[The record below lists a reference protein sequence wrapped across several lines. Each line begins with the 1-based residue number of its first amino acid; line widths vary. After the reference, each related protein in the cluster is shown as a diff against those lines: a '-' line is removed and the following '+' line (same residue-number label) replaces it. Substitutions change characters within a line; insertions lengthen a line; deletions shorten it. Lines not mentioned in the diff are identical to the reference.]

1 MLRLDANEKDAA
13 ARAMYARHGYLE
25 SAILPT
31 VFNGIPGVNLVC
43 MEKRL
48 G

>member
-1 MLRLDANEKDAA
+1 MLRIDTNAKNAA
-13 ARAMYARHGYLE
+13 ARAMYARHGYFE

-31 VFNGIPGVNLVC
+31 VFNGIPDVMLVC

-48 G
+48 D